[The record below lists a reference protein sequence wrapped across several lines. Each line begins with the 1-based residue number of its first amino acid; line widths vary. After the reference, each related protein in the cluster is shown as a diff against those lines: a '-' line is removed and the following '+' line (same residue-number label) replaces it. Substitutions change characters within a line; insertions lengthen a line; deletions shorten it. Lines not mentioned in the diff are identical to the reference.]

1 MQLVEKRG
9 HYYVYDGNT
18 VLIKTNDKAE
28 AESLLASSGD
38 SNGSKEKKDNG
49 EKKDSKAKNN
59 FQASNSKT
67 SIGIGKK
74 DTANKS
80 KKK

>member
-9 HYYVYDGNT
+9 HYYVYDGST

-38 SNGSKEKKDNG
+38 ANGKKASQKVDSKEKESTSE
-49 EKKDSKAKNN
+49 EK
-59 FQASNSKT
+59 NSAPVVGV
-67 SIGIGKK
+67 SKK
-74 DTANKS
+74 DTKS
-80 KKK
+80 KGKKK